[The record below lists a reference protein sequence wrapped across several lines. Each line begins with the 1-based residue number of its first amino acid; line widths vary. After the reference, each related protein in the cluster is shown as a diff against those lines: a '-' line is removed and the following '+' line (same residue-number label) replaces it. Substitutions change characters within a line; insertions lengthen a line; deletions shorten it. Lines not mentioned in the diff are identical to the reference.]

1 MDFRAHLRNRILAM
15 LPRSEQEQF
24 CRRAE
29 AVNLAPGAVLC
40 DAGRPMGHVYFP
52 NSGVLSCVVILSD
65 GSAVEA
71 AVIGNEGLTGIALL
85 VEDGLNPLRIVQQ
98 VPGEMLRVS
107 AAAFR
112 TLLAENDRL
121 YESVKRFTLA
131 VVQQCGQNVACH
143 AHHDIRQRMCRWLLS
158 CSDRA
163 GANEFELTQEY
174 LGQMLGVRRQT
185 VGTTAQR
192 LQESGWISYRRG
204 RMAILDRGALEE
216 TACECYRLCKE
227 SYNRVMQLS

>member
-1 MDFRAHLRNRILAM
+1 MDFVAHSANRILAM
-15 LPRSEQEQF
+15 LPQSEREQF
-24 CRRAE
+24 CRRAD

-40 DAGRPMGHVYFP
+40 DPGRPCGHVYFP
-52 NSGVLSCVVILSD
+52 NAGVLSCVVILSD
-65 GSAVEA
+65 GSVVEA
-71 AVIGNEGLTGIALL
+71 AAIGNEGMAGIALL
-85 VEDGLNPLRIVQQ
+85 LDDGPSPLRIVQQ
-98 VPGEMLRVS
+98 VPGETLRVS

-112 TLLAENDRL
+112 TLLAENERL

-131 VVQQCGQNVACH
+131 VVQQCGQNVACR
-143 AHHDIRQRMCRWLLS
+143 AHHEIRQRMCRWLLG

-185 VGTTAQR
+185 VGITAQR

-204 RMAILDRGALEE
+204 RMAILDRAALEE
-216 TACECYRLCKE
+216 TACECYAVCKE
-227 SYNRVMQLS
+227 AYNRVMQLS